1 MYDDTVALLYNF
13 FNQIYSLSHLSPI
26 RPFHSQLSFL
36 ISVLFSPLSPPHRSP
51 FALSFSPMP
60 LPMTHFLI
68 TSSLT
73 MVVALVIGGFA
84 WWVWGRGLWWWAV
97 GGVGFASFLFFFF
110 LVVVGLMS
118 VGVVGLV
125 HELWLS
131 QWWVL
136 QTTHNIIL
144 QTTHL
149 CLSKNHCQSQ
159 GQLTML
165 TIDS

>member
-13 FNQIYSLSHLSPI
+13 FNQIYSLSPLSPI

-68 TSSLT
+68 TPSLT
-73 MVVALVIGGFA
+73 TVVALVS